1 MRKTTTRRKRISRS
15 LLIPVAVAAL
25 WAVVCAPASGQ
36 KQRES
41 QEPYALVGGTVF
53 RDPGFTQPGA
63 KVVLALESKPDK
75 KLQEQISS
83 PTGEFAFRVKPEPN
97 RYIVTATL
105 KGFET
110 AHKTVEI
117 TAQEQVRATL
127 MLIPESNKQGR

>member
-1 MRKTTTRRKRISRS
+1 MMTMMTKTRRKRTNRVLLVS
-15 LLIPVAVAAL
+15 LVAAA
-25 WAVVCAPASGQ
+25 WWCAAGLPATAQ
-36 KQRES
+36 KQA
-41 QEPYALVGGTVF
+41 EPYALVGGTVF

-75 KLQEQISS
+75 KLQEQVSS
-83 PTGEFAFRVKPEPN
+83 PTGEFAFRVKPEAN

-110 AHKTVEI
+110 ARKTVEI

-127 MLIPESNKQGR
+127 VLVPESKGKGR